1 MRKITDQIYLNDS
14 DFYCTFTLSQ
24 GKGGQ
29 NVNKVATAAQ
39 LRFNIM
45 ASSLPQEIK
54 ERLLSFLGKR
64 VTSQGDLLIKASSHR
79 TQERNKQDAI
89 NRLIN
94 LIKCVSKP
102 IKKRKK
108 TRPTKASIEARLNKK
123 KRVGEKKS
131 LRQKM
136 E

>member
-1 MRKITDQIYLNDS
+1 MRKITDQISLNDS
-14 DFYCTFTLSQ
+14 DFHCTFTLSQ

-29 NVNKVATAAQ
+29 HVNKVATAAQ

-45 ASSLPQEIK
+45 ASSLPLEIK
-54 ERLLSFLGKR
+54 ERLISFLGKR
-64 VTSQGDLLIKASSHR
+64 VTSQGDLLIKASTHR

-94 LIKCVSKP
+94 IIKYVAKP
-102 IKKRKK
+102 VKKRKK

-131 LRQKM
+131 LRQKR